1 MSTLSS
7 GRGIIWASKGG
18 GGRRESIC
26 SGVLLLDKTDV
37 RREETQKN
45 TVQQDALLKGTQRG
59 TRWSMAYG
67 GKSTDLCVWAHIWKV
82 GARQTWSEWGQ
93 PHAVTLQRGLPQ
105 GVWKLLTPRT
115 QVPQKALLDLAT
127 TPSPWWNPGLRY
139 IFTVASL
146 LVTGDTR
153 E

>member
-18 GGRRESIC
+18 AGRRERTC

-59 TRWSMAYG
+59 TRWSMAHG
-67 GKSTDLCVWAHIWKV
+67 GKSTDLCVWAHVWKV

-93 PHAVTLQRGLPQ
+93 PHPVTCTKRSTSRCLKAPDTQ
-105 GVWKLLTPRT
+105 GSSAPR
-115 QVPQKALLDLAT
+115 ALLYVAT
-127 TPSPWWNPGLRY
+127 TPSPWWNPGLHY
-139 IFTVASL
+139 IFTVASS
-146 LVTGDTR
+146 LVTGDTG